1 MLSPLLV
8 TMGFISAAACTNL
21 GEWHLLELCSVKSA
35 RLHMVALPGTKC
47 RIRPRVLSHSFSKH

>member
-8 TMGFISAAACTNL
+8 TTEFISEAACANL

-35 RLHMVALPGTKC
+35 RLHIVALPGTK
-47 RIRPRVLSHSFSKH
+47 